1 MATLTAAEH
10 ILSEPPD
17 PHSQALTT
25 VGQIASATVV
35 EAMPVIALA
44 PITAP
49 PDTQAKVPET
59 SLPPVQT
66 TTSTSVLPINK
77 PKPPPTTSKPNI
89 MAENF
94 PTTSATEPERQYLGC
109 IALYESGGNTTA
121 YNGKGPYYG
130 RYQFL
135 QGTWDRFVVSIGRQS
150 LKRAD
155 IRQLS
160 GPVQDDVA
168 LQFLRA
174 GRRTEW
180 GTNRKCSQHL
190 RP

>member
-1 MATLTAAEH
+1 MTALTAAEH
-10 ILSEPPD
+10 ILSERPEPRA
-17 PHSQALTT
+17 QVLTT
-25 VGQIASATVV
+25 IGQIASAAAV
-35 EAMPVIALA
+35 EETPVIIPV

-66 TTSTSVLPINK
+66 TTSTSVLPIKK
-77 PKPPPTTSKPNI
+77 PKLPPATSKPNFVT
-89 MAENF
+89 ENF
-94 PTTSATEPERQYLGC
+94 TITSATEPERQYLGC
-109 IALYESGGNTTA
+109 IALYESGGSTTA

-135 QGTWDRFVVSIGRQS
+135 QGAWDRFVVSIGRQS
-150 LKRAD
+150 LKQVD

-160 GPVQDDVA
+160 SPVQDDVA